1 MSPALPLDRIPG
13 RTWALGLAC
22 QGIGVAGGFG
32 SLGSIAVWLA
42 GGPTSQLLAGLVGL
56 LSASFHLM
64 TLPGIRRGQRWPERA
79 LPYTTF
85 GALTVL
91 AVVES
96 EPGTWLYLCFGCPYF
111 AMLGYLVSVRPWLWR
126 TIAAM
131 LFPALLLLRH
141 ALRPM
146 SSLQDPLDLAFICVT
161 GTLVV
166 WGLSSWTVGLMH
178 EIGAALD
185 GSVRAELALQHVNR
199 ELALARD
206 EALTASR
213 TKDRFLANMSHELR
227 TPLNAILGYVELLLE
242 EEQSAQSSTDLRAIR
257 SASTHLLA
265 LVSSVLDLARVES
278 GVLTPQR
285 LDLPLASF
293 VAEVADTAR
302 PLVAARGNKLVVLSS
317 LQVPTFHT
325 DPVMLRQVLLNL
337 LGNAAKFTEEGT
349 ITLSVC
355 SSEAELLVEVHDTG
369 IGIPP
374 DRLESVF
381 ERFSQVDSS
390 STRLHGGAGLGL
402 SLGRGLVELLGG
414 KIALESELGVGSTFR
429 VHLPSAREL
438 ARA

>member
-22 QGIGVAGGFG
+22 RGIGVAGGFG
-32 SLGSIAVWLA
+32 SMGSLAVWLC
-42 GGPTSQLLAGLVGL
+42 GGPSSQLVAGLVGL
-56 LSASFHLM
+56 VSSGFHLA
-64 TLPGIRRGQRWPERA
+64 TLPGIRRGRRWPERA
-79 LPYTTF
+79 LPYTTL

-91 AVVES
+91 SLIES

-126 TIAAM
+126 MVAAL
-131 LFPALLLLRH
+131 LFPTLLLLRH

-146 SSLQDPLDLAFICVT
+146 SSLGDPVDLAVVCGSGV
-161 GTLVV
+161 LVV
-166 WGLSSWTVGLMH
+166 WGMSSWTVGLMH

-185 GSVRAELALQHVNR
+185 GSVRAELELQHANR
-199 ELALARD
+199 ELATARD
-206 EALTASR
+206 EALEASR

-227 TPLNAILGYVELLLE
+227 TPLNAILGYTDLLIE
-242 EEQSAQSSTDLRAIR
+242 DEPAPQAAGDLRAIR
-257 SASTHLLA
+257 SASMHLLA

-278 GVLTPQR
+278 GVLTPNR
-285 LDLPLASF
+285 LDIPLESF

-302 PLVAARGNKLVVLSS
+302 PLVAARGNRLVIHAS
-317 LQVPTFHT
+317 LQAPTFRS

-337 LGNAAKFTEEGT
+337 LGNAAKFTEKGT
-349 ITLSVC
+349 ITLSMSA
-355 SSEAELLVEVHDTG
+355 SSQELLAEVSDTG

-381 ERFSQVDSS
+381 ERFSQVDTS

-402 SLGRGLVELLGG
+402 ALGRGLVELLGG
-414 KIALESELGVGSTFR
+414 KIELQSELGAGSTFR
-429 VHLPSAREL
+429 VRLPAV
-438 ARA
+438 